1 MFINHKL
8 RIGDTVT
15 ISFTGDVSHEI
26 TGKLI
31 GWDQHHVGLQREYEQ
46 YIPWTA
52 VGSLAIIEKAPEE
65 TYSVE
70 DSIG

>member
-1 MFINHKL
+1 MSEGAPIVSPMFINHKL

-31 GWDQHHVGLQREYEQ
+31 GWDQHHVGL
-46 YIPWTA
+46 
-52 VGSLAIIEKAPEE
+52 
-65 TYSVE
+65 
-70 DSIG
+70 